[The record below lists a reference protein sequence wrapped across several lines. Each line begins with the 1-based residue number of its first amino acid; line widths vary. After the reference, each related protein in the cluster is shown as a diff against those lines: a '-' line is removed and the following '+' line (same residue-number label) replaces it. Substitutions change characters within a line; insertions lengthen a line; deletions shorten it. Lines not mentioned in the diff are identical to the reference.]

1 MHDDVKKRA
10 LECFLETAKI
20 AMRGRNKKFQYITS
34 DGAIKSLEIDGDT
47 FADSDYGIVV
57 DASPDTQNLASKL
70 DALAQAALQNQTLS
84 FSSIMKIYTSSSLSE
99 IRRTIEKDEQAIQE
113 RQAEQA
119 QQEQEIAQQQMQTQM
134 EMKQAEMN
142 FQDMLNQRDNDT
154 KILIEHI
161 KQSGNAEN
169 EVPEVQDNS
178 MERAKLDEQ
187 IRQFNERLAFD
198 KSKLSKEIDIK
209 EKDLAIKRAKP
220 KSSNVSK

>member
-1 MHDDVKKRA
+1 
-10 LECFLETAKI
+10 
-20 AMRGRNKKFQYITS
+20 
-34 DGAIKSLEIDGDT
+34 
-47 FADSDYGIVV
+47 
-57 DASPDTQNLASKL
+57 
-70 DALAQAALQNQTLS
+70 
-84 FSSIMKIYTSSSLSE
+84 MKIYTSSSLSE

-142 FQDMLNQRDNDT
+142 FQDMINQRDNDT

-178 MERAKLDEQ
+178 MEQAKLDEQ

-198 KSKLSKEIDIK
+198 KSKLSQEMALK
-209 EKDLAIKRAKP
+209 EKDLAIKKSKP
-220 KSSNVSK
+220 SSSSKK

>member
-1 MHDDVKKRA
+1 
-10 LECFLETAKI
+10 
-20 AMRGRNKKFQYITS
+20 
-34 DGAIKSLEIDGDT
+34 
-47 FADSDYGIVV
+47 
-57 DASPDTQNLASKL
+57 
-70 DALAQAALQNQTLS
+70 
-84 FSSIMKIYTSSSLSE
+84 
-99 IRRTIEKDEQAIQE
+99 
-113 RQAEQA
+113 
-119 QQEQEIAQQQMQTQM
+119 M

-198 KSKLSKEIDIK
+198 KTKLSKEIDIK